1 MDRDQ
6 DSRSA
11 VSVGM
16 AWGTRVTAVA
26 LEFAVPGAIGV
37 ALDRWLGTAPGFTL
51 GGAILGLAMGMYH
64 VLQLP
69 AEIARTQQDRR
80 GPTKGGGPE
89 QDNAQHRSTS

>member
-1 MDRDQ
+1 MDHDE

-26 LEFAVPGAIGV
+26 LEFAVPGALGY
-37 ALDRWLGTAPGFTL
+37 ALDLWLGTSPGFTL

-69 AEIARTQQDRR
+69 AEMARAQQNRR
-80 GPTKGGGPE
+80 SPTMDGGPE
-89 QDNAQHRSTS
+89 QDKHRP

>member
-11 VSVGM
+11 VSVGV

-26 LEFAVPGAIGV
+26 LEFAVPGALGY

-64 VLQLP
+64 VLRLP
-69 AEIARTQQDRR
+69 AEMARIEQNRR
-80 GPTKGGGPE
+80 DPVTGGGHEHNEKQP
-89 QDNAQHRSTS
+89 RSPS